1 MIFSTATLRRVA
13 TISVTTI
20 ALSVSAFGAIAEA
33 ITLNGAGASFPKPL
47 YDRYFAEIKNK
58 TDIQVNYEAI
68 GSGGGI
74 RQFIADTVD
83 FAGSDA
89 NPKAEEKAQMKKG
102 IIMVPTAG
110 GAVAVIYNL
119 PGVNNMQLSRDVL
132 PKIFM
137 GEITNWKQVA
147 PNLPDKPIRVVVR
160 SDSSGT
166 TEIFTGHLAAISSAF
181 SEKVGENKAPTWPG
195 QTLGGEKNA
204 GVAAVVQR
212 TEGAIGYVQADY
224 AFENKLRMAKVQ
236 NKAGQYVEPTI
247 ANANTAFEGVKF
259 NDDFTTQNANDPD
272 SGYPIIGV
280 TWLLIKERYDDAE
293 KAEAIKD
300 VVEWILTDGQAINN
314 SLQYTKIPN
323 AIAQQAIAKV
333 NSGITVAD
341 R

>member
-1 MIFSTATLRRVA
+1 MLFSTATLRRMA
-13 TISVTTI
+13 AISVTTL
-20 ALSVSAFGAIAEA
+20 ALSASAFSAIAQA

-47 YDRYFAEIKNK
+47 YDRYFAEIKSK
-58 TDIQVNYEAI
+58 KDIQVNYEAI

-89 NPKAEEKAQMKKG
+89 VPKSTEKDQMKKG
-102 IIMVPTAG
+102 VLMVPTAG

-119 PGVNNMQLSRDVL
+119 PGVNNLQISRDIL
-132 PKIFM
+132 PKIFL

-160 SDSSGT
+160 SDGSGT
-166 TEIFTGHLAAISSAF
+166 TEIFTGHLAAISPTF
-181 SEKVGENKAPTWPG
+181 NQKVGENKAPTWPG

-224 AFENKLRMAKVQ
+224 AFENSLRMAKVQ
-236 NKAGQYVEPTI
+236 NKVGQYLDPSI
-247 ANANTAFEGVKF
+247 ANANKAFDGVRF
-259 NDDFTTQNANDPD
+259 NPDFTTANANDPE

-280 TWLLIKERYDDAE
+280 TWLLLKLNYDDPE
-293 KAEAIKD
+293 KAQAVKD
-300 VVEWILTDGQAINN
+300 MVQWILTDGQNINN
-314 SLQYTKIPN
+314 SLQYTKIPS
-323 AIAQQAIAKV
+323 AVAQQAIEEV
-333 NSGITVAD
+333 NSKVKANP
-341 R
+341 